1 MTQQTIVSKPRGG
14 GLAAAGAAP
23 AAGVGLAG
31 ALLAMAV
38 SAVHV
43 ADQGGLTRLADP
55 DWIGWGYRAIEVGG
69 LLTALTLLL
78 AVLAG
83 RVLAGQALAGQALA
97 GQHPAGQVLAG
108 RALAAR
114 ALARLG
120 WAATL
125 LLGAAPLLGYLASRT
140 IGLPGD
146 ADDVG
151 NWGDWVGMVSL
162 FLEAGLIVLSVSVLL
177 ALRARP
183 TARPAA
189 APGPA
194 A

>member
-83 RVLAGQALAGQALA
+83 R
-97 GQHPAGQVLAG
+97 
-108 RALAAR
+108 ALAAR

-120 WAATL
+120 WAAAL

>member
-43 ADQGGLTRLADP
+43 ADQGGLTKLADP

-83 RVLAGQALAGQALA
+83 RL
-97 GQHPAGQVLAG
+97 LAG
-108 RALAAR
+108 RALAGR

-120 WAATL
+120 WAAAL
-125 LLGAAPLLGYLASRT
+125 LLGTAPLLGYLASRT

-151 NWGDWVGMVSL
+151 NWGDWVGVVSL
-162 FLEAGLIVLSVSVLL
+162 FLEAGLIVLSVSMLL
-177 ALRARP
+177 ALRARA
-183 TARPAA
+183 TAGPAA

>member
-1 MTQQTIVSKPRGG
+1 MTPQTMVSQPPAG
-14 GLAAAGAAP
+14 GLAAAAGTAQ
-23 AAGVGLAG
+23 AAGLGLTG
-31 ALLAMAV
+31 ALLAVAV
-38 SAVHV
+38 AAVHV
-43 ADQGGLTRLADP
+43 ADQDGVTTLADP

-83 RVLAGQALAGQALA
+83 QA
-97 GQHPAGQVLAG
+97 LAG
-108 RALAAR
+108 RALAGR

-120 WAATL
+120 WGAAL
-125 LLGAAPLLGYLASRT
+125 LLGTAPMLGYLASRT

-177 ALRARP
+177 ALQARARS
-183 TARPAA
+183 TARPA
-189 APGPA
+189 GPA
-194 A
+194 AGPAA

>member
-1 MTQQTIVSKPRGG
+1 MTQPTMVSQPPAG
-14 GLAAAGAAP
+14 GLAAAGGAAQ
-23 AAGVGLAG
+23 ATGIGLTG
-31 ALLAMAV
+31 ALLAVAV
-38 SAVHV
+38 AAVHV
-43 ADQGGLTRLADP
+43 ADQDGVTTLADP
-55 DWIGWGYRAIEVGG
+55 AWTGWGYRAIEVGG

-78 AVLAG
+78 AV
-83 RVLAGQALAGQALA
+83 
-97 GQHPAGQVLAG
+97 PAG
-108 RALAAR
+108 R

-120 WAATL
+120 WAAAL

-177 ALRARP
+177 ALRARA
-183 TARPAA
+183 TARPE
-189 APGPA
+189 PA

>member
-78 AVLAG
+78 AVLAERG
-83 RVLAGQALAGQALA
+83 LAGQALA

>member
-1 MTQQTIVSKPRGG
+1 MTQQTIVGKPSGG
-14 GLAAAGAAP
+14 GLAAGGAAQAAGA
-23 AAGVGLAG
+23 GLAG
-31 ALLAMAV
+31 ALLALAV

-43 ADQGGLTRLADP
+43 ADQDGLTKLADP

-83 RVLAGQALAGQALA
+83 RL
-97 GQHPAGQVLAG
+97 LAG
-108 RALAAR
+108 RVLAERAPAGR

-120 WAATL
+120 WAAAL
-125 LLGAAPLLGYLASRT
+125 LLGTAPLLGYLASRT

-151 NWGDWVGMVSL
+151 NWGDWVGVVSL
-162 FLEAGLIVLSVSVLL
+162 FLEAGLIVLSVSMLL
-177 ALRARP
+177 ALRARA
-183 TARPAA
+183 TAGPAG

>member
-43 ADQGGLTRLADP
+43 ADQGGLTKLADP

-83 RVLAGQALAGQALA
+83 RVLAGQ
-97 GQHPAGQVLAG
+97 
-108 RALAAR
+108 ALAAR

-151 NWGDWVGMVSL
+151 NWGDWVGMESL